1 MASLTAFLPYVFLN
15 IQLQLQAVWG
25 QHLLVAY
32 GNDFLGKSGGILLI
46 DVNNS
51 NAVPIS
57 RNIERAWFMAYHH
70 NTSYMYWTEI
80 GNNSIYRIRYPNNE
94 SNLVETVVRSANPTG
109 IAVDQIANHLYWT
122 ESLANNIFRCNL
134 DGSEVTV
141 VFNSSLEYPHAIAI
155 HSRTRMMY
163 FSYTDNNQNAIGRCK
178 LDGSARQTLITESMG
193 IGKVYDIAIDD
204 AQECTLYWTD
214 SHLGSIK
221 SSSCNG
227 SNINLIFSNN
237 LSFPYPFRAP
247 YSLDVDN
254 NFIYFTDRASRHV
267 FKVSK
272 EPQSQPVALYSD
284 ENEKYGLIVFHNKVP
299 RIKQNIHALPTI
311 DEDEGTSLSGE
322 GNILGYGLGS
332 VIFFTVTLGP
342 SLVMLSLC
350 TGNRLYRRLREN
362 RLKQNPQHNN
372 TRMSCIE
379 ADYDTIADDK
389 CNVTKVSFLDDKCKT
404 INKSVVEKRDSNHV
418 PALVTFVNA
427 IKYENTVN
435 SNPYISMTT
444 SSTVPTY
451 ENTPTK
457 DTYMPMISRT
467 DTHKYDTVTDAI
479 VHCSQSERPFTEKD
493 LNKYDAVTDTTVCY
507 AEAERLCT
515 EKISENKNYYNC

>member
-1 MASLTAFLPYVFLN
+1 MASLTAFLPYVYLN

-32 GNDFLGKSGGILLI
+32 GNDLLGKSRGILLL
-46 DVNNS
+46 DVSNRNS
-51 NAVPIS
+51 VPIS

-109 IAVDQIANHLYWT
+109 IAVDQTANHLYWT
-122 ESLANNIFRCNL
+122 ESLANSIFRCNL

-141 VFNSSLEYPHAIAI
+141 AINSSLEYPHAIAI

-163 FSYTDNNQNAIGRCK
+163 FSYTENNQNAIGRCR
-178 LDGSARQTLITESMG
+178 LDRSARQTLITESMG

-204 AQECTLYWTD
+204 APKCTLYWTD

-227 SNINLIFSNN
+227 SNISLIFSNN
-237 LSFPYPFRAP
+237 PSFPYPSRAP
-247 YSLDVDN
+247 YSLNVDN
-254 NFIYFTDRASRHV
+254 NCIYFTDRGSWYV

-272 EPQSQPVALYSD
+272 KPQSQPVTLYSD
-284 ENEKYGLIVFHNKVP
+284 ENQKYGLIVFHKKVP
-299 RIKQNIHALPTI
+299 RITQNIHALPTMVE
-311 DEDEGTSLSGE
+311 DEDASLSG
-322 GNILGYGLGS
+322 GGIILAYGLGS

-350 TGNRLYRRLREN
+350 TGNRLYRRLRKN
-362 RLKQNPQHNN
+362 RLNQNPQHNN

-389 CNVTKVSFLDDKCKT
+389 CSVIKVSFVDDECKMT
-404 INKSVVEKRDSNHV
+404 NKSVGEKRDSNHV
-418 PALVTFVNA
+418 PAQVTFVNS

-444 SSTVPTY
+444 SSTAPKY
-451 ENTPTK
+451 DNTPTK
-457 DTYMPMISRT
+457 NTYMPMISRA

-479 VHCSQSERPFTEKD
+479 VHSSQLKRPFPEKTTNT
-493 LNKYDAVTDTTVCY
+493 LNAVTDITGRC
-507 AEAERLCT
+507 AEAERSCT
-515 EKISENKNYYNC
+515 EKRTDNQNYYNC